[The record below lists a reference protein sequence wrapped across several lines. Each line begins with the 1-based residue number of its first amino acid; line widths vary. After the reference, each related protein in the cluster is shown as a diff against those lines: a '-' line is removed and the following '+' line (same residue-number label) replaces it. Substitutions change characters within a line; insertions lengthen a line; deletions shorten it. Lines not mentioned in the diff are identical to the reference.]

1 MQLIGIYLGT
11 HKNPVSKNLK
21 ENWYPFGNF
30 DNCHGVKDFS
40 NILKQVKENQTF
52 INEFYNIRQGSGE
65 SKPSINLNCIVGKN
79 GSGKSSVLSLLYRI
93 MNNLACKLKEVLPDF
108 NKDYSPIWA
117 WGFNA
122 ELYYEMDGY
131 LGYLEIF
138 NNEKFQDNDKRRTGN
153 LPVRLTIYN
162 AEGNKEE
169 ILSRTSKNIEEE
181 KDLLE
186 KLGKSIFYTIGT
198 NYSLYTN
205 SVVRF
210 NYDESQESWM
220 NTIYHKNDGY
230 FTPIVLVP
238 YRNYNGKNS
247 IIDTEKE
254 LRLANERV
262 NTLAILLKA
271 SDDSAFI
278 EGFMPEKVVYELKN
292 VRNYRNEIKNKIKDL
307 YPKDYKD
314 TQKYG
319 NFEKTVTKLKG
330 FIGRE
335 WKKQLKGKKILD
347 TDSSDLENEELKKI
361 IFNNIL
367 CYLSYKT
374 IKICIYYDRYKNHFK
389 ENGNNVFDSYIT
401 NREDC
406 ESKIKDI
413 ISNISNDTE
422 STDFINLKIKQ
433 CIEFLRNGAFY
444 LEKIGDE
451 DGISIKEII
460 EEIENKNKENL
471 MSLCVGGRRDEI
483 ENKKNLTY
491 DSVFLKFLPPVFKKK
506 YVYKKIGSNEEM
518 TISQMSSGEQ
528 QLLYSL
534 SYAVYHMKNAA
545 SNQLQ
550 LKGGNNLIS
559 IPYKNMNLIFDEAEL
574 YYHPEYQRQ
583 FIDKLLGILKR
594 SHFEKDIDSINIT
607 IVTHSPFMLSDIP
620 DSNILALNNGKRDTT
635 FESKTLG
642 ANIYDLLSNQFFMES
657 AIGAHVEK
665 IINEIIDDYNGF
677 KKIIDNKSEDKN
689 DENKEKLVERYK
701 NENNESFYAKF
712 AQEIG
717 DEYLRDVIQDM
728 ILQMQGKDY
737 RERKIESY
745 SRKIKQLENK
755 K

>member
-1 MQLIGIYLGT
+1 M
-11 HKNPVSKNLK
+11 
-21 ENWYPFGNF
+21 
-30 DNCHGVKDFS
+30 
-40 NILKQVKENQTF
+40 
-52 INEFYNIRQGSGE
+52 
-65 SKPSINLNCIVGKN
+65 
-79 GSGKSSVLSLLYRI
+79 
-93 MNNLACKLKEVLPDF
+93 
-108 NKDYSPIWA
+108 WA

-122 ELYYEMDGY
+122 ELYYEIDEKIGY
-131 LGYLEIF
+131 IEIF
-138 NNEKFQDNDKRRTGN
+138 DNDKPTYTEERTGN
-153 LPVRLTIYN
+153 LPVRLVIFPN
-162 AEGNKEE
+162 NEDL
-169 ILSRTSKNIEEE
+169 LSRKLKKTEE
-181 KDLLE
+181 KEFLE
-186 KLGKSIFYTIGT
+186 KLGESIFYTIGT
-198 NYSLYTN
+198 NCSLYTN

-271 SDDSAFI
+271 SNASAFI
-278 EGFMPEKVVYELKN
+278 EGFLPEKVIYELQDGEEYEK
-292 VRNYRNEIKNKIKDL
+292 KIKEKIKKL
-307 YPKDYKD
+307 YPDDYKENYND
-314 TQKYG
+314 
-319 NFEKTVTKLKG
+319 FEETVAELRG
-330 FIGRE
+330 FIGDE
-335 WKKQLKGKKILD
+335 WKKQFENKKILS
-347 TDSSDLENEELKKI
+347 TDNSCLENEELKKVV
-361 IFNNIL
+361 FNNII
-367 CYLSYKT
+367 CYLSHKT
-374 IKICIYYDRYKNHFK
+374 IKICIYYDRYKNLFK
-389 ENGNNVFDSYIT
+389 KNGNNVFDAYIT
-401 NREDC
+401 NKEDC
-406 ESKIKDI
+406 KNKIKNI
-413 ISNISNDTE
+413 ILRIYNNE
-422 STDFINLKIKQ
+422 EPTDFINLKIKQ

-451 DGISIKEII
+451 NGISIERII
-460 EEIENKNKENL
+460 DEIENKNE
-471 MSLCVGGRRDEI
+471 R
-483 ENKKNLTY
+483 NLTY
-491 DSVFLKFLPPVFKKK
+491 DTVFLKLLPHIFKKK

-550 LKGGNNLIS
+550 LKDGNNLIS

-594 SHFEKDIDSINIT
+594 SHFEKYIDSINIT

-620 DSNILALNNGKRDTT
+620 DSNILALNNGERDTT

-665 IINEIIDDYNGF
+665 IINEIIDDYDKF
-677 KKIIDNKSEDKN
+677 KNKKCRTEEKLMNKYDNKDGKN
-689 DENKEKLVERYK
+689 
-701 NENNESFYAKF
+701 FYAKF
-712 AQEIG
+712 AKEIG
-717 DEYLRDVIQDM
+717 DEYLREVIQDM

-745 SRKIKQLENK
+745 NRKIKQLENK

>member
-52 INEFYNIRQGSGE
+52 INEVYNVRQGSGE
-65 SKPSINLNCIVGKN
+65 NKPSINLNCIVGKN

-93 MNNLACKLKEVLPDF
+93 INNLACKLKEILPDF
-108 NKDYSPIWA
+108 NKDYSPMWA

-122 ELYYEMDGY
+122 ELYYEIDEKIGCV
-131 LGYLEIF
+131 EIF
-138 NNEKFQDNDKRRTGN
+138 DNDKSTYTEERTEN
-153 LPVRLTIYN
+153 LPVRLTICN

-169 ILSRTSKNIEEE
+169 ILSRTPENIEAE

-210 NYDESQESWM
+210 DYDESQESWM

-238 YRNYNGKNS
+238 YRNYNGRNS

-262 NTLAILLKA
+262 NTLAILLKT
-271 SDDSAFI
+271 SDGSAFI
-278 EGFMPEKVVYELKN
+278 EGFMPEKVVYELKDEREYIKEIN
-292 VRNYRNEIKNKIKDL
+292 DKIEKLCPDDYEKNYFNKTADELKD
-307 YPKDYKD
+307 
-314 TQKYG
+314 
-319 NFEKTVTKLKG
+319 
-330 FIGRE
+330 FIGLE
-335 WKKQLKGKKILD
+335 WKNQFKNEKILG
-347 TDSSDLENEELKKI
+347 TDSSDLENEELKNI

-374 IKICIYYDRYKNHFK
+374 IKICIYYDRYKKLFK
-389 ENGNNVFDSYIT
+389 ENGNNVFDSYIA
-401 NREDC
+401 NKEDC
-406 ESKIKDI
+406 KTKIRNI
-413 ISNISNDTE
+413 IRRICNNKE

-433 CIEFLRNGAFY
+433 CIDFLDNGAFY
-444 LEKIGDE
+444 LEKINKGKGEVLVD
-451 DGISIKEII
+451 DIIKKFFKN
-460 EEIENKNKENL
+460 NKGKPN
-471 MSLCVGGRRDEI
+471 
-483 ENKKNLTY
+483 Y
-491 DSVFLKFLPPVFKKK
+491 DSVFLKLLPPVFKKK

-528 QLLYSL
+528 QMLYSL

-545 SNQLQ
+545 SNQHQ
-550 LKGGNNLIS
+550 SEEGNTLIS
-559 IPYKNMNLIFDEAEL
+559 IPYKNMNLVFDEAEL

-594 SHFEKDIDSINIT
+594 SHFENDIDSINIT

-665 IINEIIDDYNGF
+665 IINEIIDDYDKF
-677 KKIIDNKSEDKN
+677 KNKKCRTEEKLMNKYDNKDGKN
-689 DENKEKLVERYK
+689 
-701 NENNESFYAKF
+701 FYAKF

-745 SRKIKQLENK
+745 NRKIKQLEK
-755 K
+755 

>member
-1 MQLIGIYLGT
+1 MCYNISRYYIFRKGNVMQLLGIYLGT

-52 INEFYNIRQGSGE
+52 INEFYNVRQGNEGN
-65 SKPSINLNCIVGKN
+65 KPSINLSCIVGKN

-93 MNNLACKLKEVLPDF
+93 NNNLACKLKEVLSNF
-108 NKDYSPIWA
+108 NKDYSPMWA

-122 ELYYEMDGY
+122 ELYYEIDEKIGCI
-131 LGYLEIF
+131 EIF
-138 NNEKFQDNDKRRTGN
+138 DNDKPTYTEERKGN

-169 ILSRTSKNIEEE
+169 ILSRTPERIEEE

-210 NYDESQESWM
+210 DYDESQESWM
-220 NTIYHKNDGY
+220 STIYHKNDGY

-271 SDDSAFI
+271 SDGSDFI
-278 EGFMPEKVVYELKN
+278 EGFLPEKVVYELKDE
-292 VRNYRNEIKNKIKDL
+292 RAYRKEIKNKIEKLCPD
-307 YPKDYKD
+307 DYKKND
-314 TQKYG
+314 F
-319 NFEKTVTKLKG
+319 NKTADELKD
-330 FIGRE
+330 FIGWE
-335 WKKQLKGKKILD
+335 WKNQFKNEKILG

-374 IKICIYYDRYKNHFK
+374 IKICIYYDRYKNLFK
-389 ENGNNVFDSYIT
+389 ENKETNIIDAYIT
-401 NREDC
+401 NKEYCKR
-406 ESKIKDI
+406 KIKDI
-413 ISNISNDTE
+413 ISNIYNDTE
-422 STDFINLKIKQ
+422 PTDFINLKIKQ

-444 LEKIGDE
+444 LTRTGDKNE
-451 DGISIKEII
+451 ISVENIIKEIK
-460 EEIENKNKENL
+460 NKNERK
-471 MSLCVGGRRDEI
+471 
-483 ENKKNLTY
+483 LTY
-491 DSVFLKFLPPVFKKK
+491 DSVFLKLLPPVFKKK
-506 YVYKKIGSNEEM
+506 YVYKKIGSDDEM

-550 LKGGNNLIS
+550 LKKGNNLIS
-559 IPYKNMNLIFDEAEL
+559 IPYKNMNLVFDEAEL

-594 SHFEKDIDSINIT
+594 SHFEKYIDSINIT

-665 IINEIIDDYNGF
+665 IINEIIYDYNEF
-677 KKIIDNKSEDKN
+677 KKGA
-689 DENKEKLVERYK
+689 KEKVIKKYD
-701 NENNESFYAKF
+701 NQNGENFYAKF

-728 ILQMQGKDY
+728 ILQLQGKNY

-745 SRKIKQLENK
+745 NRKIKQLENK